1 MTGSAKLTQQ
11 ALNLRA
17 GDTALLCLDPNF
29 IAGKMMIVRAFV
41 TGMKLA
47 AIEPSLNPLEKL
59 NPNLQIDF
67 VALIPSQLTEILN
80 SDSRGRLNGI
90 RKIII
95 GGAPLN
101 ERTRNIITEIE
112 AQVYATYGMT
122 ETVSHIAL
130 QALNGNLMSDYF
142 RVLPGVTINIDD
154 RGCLRIKTPFQE
166 NEVTTNDLVE
176 IKNANEFKW
185 IGRFDNVINTGGI
198 KVIPEKL
205 EIEIQQILSVMGVSN
220 KSVISSVPDPTFG
233 ETIVL
238 LIEGE
243 LQLPISRVISS
254 LSEKLPRYHVPK
266 RILTNA
272 TIVRTENGKVNRP
285 ETKMQIEG
293 R

>member
-17 GDTALLCLDPNF
+17 GDTALLCLAPNF

-101 ERTRNIITEIE
+101 EPTRNIITEIE

-122 ETVSHIAL
+122 ETVSHT
-130 QALNGNLMSDYF
+130 
-142 RVLPGVTINIDD
+142 LPYKHLT
-154 RGCLRIKTPFQE
+154 
-166 NEVTTNDLVE
+166 E
-176 IKNANEFKW
+176 I
-185 IGRFDNVINTGGI
+185 
-198 KVIPEKL
+198 
-205 EIEIQQILSVMGVSN
+205 
-220 KSVISSVPDPTFG
+220 
-233 ETIVL
+233 
-238 LIEGE
+238 
-243 LQLPISRVISS
+243 
-254 LSEKLPRYHVPK
+254 
-266 RILTNA
+266 
-272 TIVRTENGKVNRP
+272 
-285 ETKMQIEG
+285 
-293 R
+293 